1 MAIATQTSN
10 TGAMPNLTEQ
20 KIDDDPRL
28 DFKRQTKYFLR
39 CLKTYLPTA
48 YTGNDSNRMS
58 LAFFTICGLDL
69 LGQLEENTTAEERR
83 DYANWVYR
91 NQHPKGGFRAF
102 PGTDFGERTTVENE
116 AWDPANLPATFFA
129 LCILLILKDD
139 FARLKRRE
147 CLDWLSKLQRED
159 GSFGETL
166 VDNVIQGGTDS
177 RFGYCGAGV
186 RYMLAG
192 DVPGTHQDIMVDTL
206 VRCICSA
213 EVGGTSSESIVSI
226 RSDTV
231 QTYDGGIADSP
242 FHEAHGKR
250 TTKQSARRH

>member
-1 MAIATQTSN
+1 MTRANESSGTLPTIFDEQ
-10 TGAMPNLTEQ
+10 Q
-20 KIDDDPRL
+20 KIDDKEPRL

-69 LGQLEENTTAEERR
+69 LGQLKSNTTEEERK
-83 DYANWVYR
+83 DYVGWIYR

-102 PGTDFGERTTVENE
+102 PGTDFGDRAGPQNE

-129 LCILLILKDD
+129 MCLLLILEDD
-139 FARLKRRE
+139 FSRFKRQE
-147 CLDWLSKLQRED
+147 CLDWLPKLQREN
-159 GSFGETL
+159 GGFGETL
-166 VDNVIQGGTDS
+166 VDGVIHGGTDS

-192 DVPGTHQDIMVDTL
+192 DIPGTHKDIDVDLL
-206 VRCICSA
+206 VKCINAS
-213 EVGGTSSESIVSI
+213 EVGIWKIEADIF
-226 RSDTV
+226 
-231 QTYDGGIADSP
+231 DGG
-242 FHEAHGKR
+242 
-250 TTKQSARRH
+250 